1 MSYYDTMIT
10 SGWGWAL
17 IKAAGVSFLLAI
29 TAIFVGGVMGAF
41 VAWAKLGQVRALK
54 ILADGYTTLIR
65 GVPDLL
71 VIYLFYFGGSA
82 ALGTVGGIFGVQGF
96 IEIPPFLTGALAI
109 GVISGAYQGEVY
121 RGAFYAIAKGEI
133 EAARAVGMSRLLLF
147 RRIIAPQVLRFAI
160 PGLGNCWQLALKET
174 ALISVIGLV
183 ELLRQ
188 ASVGAGST
196 LQPFYFY
203 VTAAAL
209 YLVLTGLSSIGFEQ
223 AEVSATR
230 GLRRA

>member
-1 MSYYDTMIT
+1 VF
-10 SGWGWAL
+10 L
-17 IKAAGVSFLLAI
+17 IC
-29 TAIFVGGVMGAF
+29 
-41 VAWAKLGQVRALK
+41 
-54 ILADGYTTLIR
+54 
-65 GVPDLL
+65 VPDLL
-71 VIYLFYFGGSA
+71 VIYLLYFGGST

-96 IEIPPFLTGALAI
+96 IEISPFLTGALAI
-109 GVISGAYQGEVY
+109 GVISGAYQGVVY
-121 RGAFYAIAKGEI
+121 RGAFHAIGKGEI
-133 EAARAVGMSRLLLF
+133 EAGRSVGMGRLLLF

-203 VTAAAL
+203 TTAAAL
-209 YLVLTGLSSIGFEQ
+209 YLVLTGLSAVGFER
-223 AEVSATR
+223 AEVAVTR
-230 GLRRA
+230 GMRRA

>member
-17 IKAAGVSFLLAI
+17 TRAAGVSLLLAI
-29 TAIFVGGVMGAF
+29 TAILVGGVIGGF
-41 VAWAKLGQVRALK
+41 VARAKLGSSRALK
-54 ILADGYTTLIR
+54 IAADSYTTLIR

-71 VIYLFYFGGSA
+71 VIYLFYFGGSN
-82 ALGTVGGIFGVQGF
+82 ALGIVGGIFGVTGF

-121 RGAFYAIAKGEI
+121 RGAFQAIAKGEI
-133 EAARAVGMSRLLLF
+133 EAARSVGMGRFLLF
-147 RRIIAPQVLRFAI
+147 RRVIAPQVVRFSV

-188 ASVGAGST
+188 ASIGAGST

-203 VTAAAL
+203 ATAAAL
-209 YLVLTGLSSIGFEQ
+209 YLVLTGFSSVGFER
-223 AEVSATR
+223 AEILATR